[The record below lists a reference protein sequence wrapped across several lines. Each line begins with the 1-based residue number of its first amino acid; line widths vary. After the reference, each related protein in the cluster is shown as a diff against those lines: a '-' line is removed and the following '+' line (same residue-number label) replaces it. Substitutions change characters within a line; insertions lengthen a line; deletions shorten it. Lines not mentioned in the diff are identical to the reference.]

1 MSDIAAPVLIVDD
14 HGVMAESLALA
25 LRLHGFASVA
35 VVTGDAIDIE
45 TVLAAVDAAGREVIV
60 VLDLHLG
67 DGRLSIPMIRPLSE
81 RAQRVLVLTADRDP
95 RRLAECLEAGADGVF
110 DKAQPFEQLVDLL
123 RDAARG
129 FSVMSLS
136 AREELLEL
144 LRQSRMSADRRTE
157 RFDALTRREREVLAG
172 LMGGRSAEEMAR
184 ASGVALS
191 TIRSHVKGVLRKLG
205 VNSQL
210 AAVALAR
217 EWEWEPVTEMTDGQR

>member
-1 MSDIAAPVLIVDD
+1 
-14 HGVMAESLALA
+14 
-25 LRLHGFASVA
+25 
-35 VVTGDAIDIE
+35 
-45 TVLAAVDAAGREVIV
+45 
-60 VLDLHLG
+60 
-67 DGRLSIPMIRPLSE
+67 
-81 RAQRVLVLTADRDP
+81 LVLTADRDP

-110 DKAQPFEQLVDLL
+110 DKSQPFEHLVDLL
-123 RDAARG
+123 RDAASG

-157 RFDALTRREREVLAG
+157 RFDALTPREREVLAG
-172 LMGGRSAEEMAR
+172 LLAGRSAEEMAR
-184 ASGVALS
+184 AAGVAVS

-217 EWEWEPVTEMTDGQR
+217 EWDWSDSAG